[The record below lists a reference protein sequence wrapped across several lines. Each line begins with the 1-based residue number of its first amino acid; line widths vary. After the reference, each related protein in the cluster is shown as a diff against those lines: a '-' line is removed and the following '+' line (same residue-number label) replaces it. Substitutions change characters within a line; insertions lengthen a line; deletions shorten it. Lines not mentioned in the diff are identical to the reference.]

1 MRVIATV
8 FLTALIGT
16 AQTNVRPG
24 DLRKLLHGQRPVT
37 AVAFL
42 KHGTRL
48 VSADMDGSIAMW
60 NPQRRKLLWKID
72 LDDASRTKQSY
83 TISEISN
90 IAVSPDESSI
100 AVSYN
105 RGLVIG
111 DTLQGKDENRILLID
126 ASHGRHQLRSIGE
139 HAGLIG
145 ESAFSPNGKY
155 IVSVSADK
163 TARLWGAETGRMI
176 WSADLRGR
184 GHSVAFS
191 RDGRLVAIGALSE
204 GPSVPVIE
212 IRNAE
217 TGRLEREL
225 KQGKQD
231 VADLAF
237 SNDGNLLAVLSNDVE
252 GSQVELW
259 DTATFFLTRTLVEP
273 GYFDHCLTLSP
284 DDRLLFTG
292 GFSGEHGMITVHDLR
307 SSRQSTRNIPE
318 EVASIAVREDGMIA
332 AGTWK
337 GKIFLVGQPDVLVRY
352 LPAPPLPFTMPLHAA
367 RHLPRFV

>member
-16 AQTNVRPG
+16 AQTNVRPV
-24 DLRKLLHGQRPVT
+24 DLRKLIHGQRPVT

-111 DTLQGKDENRILLID
+111 DTLQGKDENRILLIN

-163 TARLWGAETGRMI
+163 TARLWAQEWVRSFWRESRGGAAHEFPFPGEGRFPQ
-176 WSADLRGR
+176 A
-184 GHSVAFS
+184 
-191 RDGRLVAIGALSE
+191 GALSGCRWE
-204 GPSVPVIE
+204 GAPI
-212 IRNAE
+212 
-217 TGRLEREL
+217 
-225 KQGKQD
+225 
-231 VADLAF
+231 
-237 SNDGNLLAVLSNDVE
+237 
-252 GSQVELW
+252 
-259 DTATFFLTRTLVEP
+259 ATR
-273 GYFDHCLTLSP
+273 
-284 DDRLLFTG
+284 
-292 GFSGEHGMITVHDLR
+292 
-307 SSRQSTRNIPE
+307 
-318 EVASIAVREDGMIA
+318 
-332 AGTWK
+332 
-337 GKIFLVGQPDVLVRY
+337 
-352 LPAPPLPFTMPLHAA
+352 
-367 RHLPRFV
+367 